1 LNRKS
6 IPVLLTALLL
16 AVLAVHTYAPA
27 QTATLQGTFTYVPEK
42 SDNVDQ
48 AIEVAVSKLN
58 FFVRSTARK
67 RLREVNEPYQRIAIE
82 LTPTQ
87 VSITGDKSAPIR
99 TAPDGTPGVWKD
111 ADVEVF
117 QVSTRWEGSVLK
129 QEFSAKNGQ
138 RINAYE
144 VSPDDQTLTMQVTV
158 SSQRLKEPVKYR
170 LVYRRV

>member
-1 LNRKS
+1 MNCKS
-6 IPVLLTALLL
+6 IPLLLTALLL
-16 AVLAVHTYAPA
+16 EVLTVHTYASA
-27 QTATLQGTFTYVPEK
+27 QTANLQGTLTYVPEK

-67 RLREVNEPYQRIAIE
+67 RLREMNEPYQRIAIE

-87 VSITGDKSAPIR
+87 VSITGDKNAPIR
-99 TAPDGTPGVWKD
+99 TPPDGTPGAWED
-111 ADVEVF
+111 EDVGVF

-158 SSQRLKEPVKYR
+158 SSRRLKELVKYR
-170 LVYRRV
+170 LVYRRL

>member
-1 LNRKS
+1 LNRNS
-6 IPVLLTALLL
+6 IPWLLTALLL
-16 AVLAVHTYAPA
+16 AGLAVYTHAPA

-58 FFVRSTARK
+58 FFVRSMARK
-67 RLREVNEPYQRIAIE
+67 RLRELNEPYQRIAIE

-87 VSITGDKSAPIR
+87 VSITADHGAPIR
-99 TAPDGTPGVWKD
+99 TAPDGTPGAWKD
-111 ADVEVF
+111 ADVEVL

-144 VSPDDQTLTMQVTV
+144 VSADDQTLTMQVTI